1 MIKKIFSAVLLV
13 FILVIFTGTINAQNI
28 TSNGKANVKYHNGG
42 VEIAFSWTGL
52 DSSSTYY
59 SDWFDISLIDAQTIY
74 ATSALFLAGTTDT
87 MSVVLQGISE
97 RLYTSSNA
105 FYVNL
110 DTFKVVGATTLA
122 NSIARSDVQQTLT
135 PTAYAPYC
143 RLAIIP
149 RAVSSTARDA
159 SKSFQTFLYARINDY
174 MPPFLRWGTK
184 Y

>member
-13 FILVIFTGTINAQNI
+13 FILVVFTGTINAQNI

-143 RLAIIP
+143 RLMIFP
-149 RAVSSTARDA
+149 RAVSSTSRDA